1 MEAYSVHS
9 AGQAQGESGVDRS
22 GSSVVRGVLN
32 MTGSGVSN
40 QIGAGIGAHAFPM
53 IGPAGVVA
61 VRQLVAAAV
70 LLPVARPP
78 LDRFTWRQW
87 WPVLLLGAA
96 TALMNI
102 CLYVAIERIGLG
114 LAVTL
119 EFLGPLAVALL
130 GSGARR
136 DVLCGLSAGLGVFV
150 LVMPG
155 PTSDFVGIAFGMAG
169 AACWAAYIL
178 LNRVAG
184 QRLPGLQAPAAAT
197 LISLVFYLPV
207 AAYLLSQGAL
217 AGPALLYAVAAGL
230 LCSVIPYAA
239 DLIALRHVPA
249 GFFGVFM
256 SINPILAALSGTV
269 VLGQVLVLHEWLG
282 MALIVA
288 TNTVAICLAGRRSKV
303 TASTGCGAK
312 SAQQQCGLGPGA
324 SASTVPR
331 A

>member
-1 MEAYSVHS
+1 MEAYSLHS
-9 AGQAQGESGVDRS
+9 AGHARGGSDVDRS
-22 GSSVVRGVLN
+22 GSGRSGQSVLRGVLT
-32 MTGSGVSN
+32 MTGSGLSN

-78 LDRFTWRQW
+78 FHRFTWRQW

-130 GSGARR
+130 GSRARR
-136 DVLCGLSAGLGVFV
+136 DVLCGLSAGLGVFI

-155 PTSDFVGIAFGMAG
+155 PTSDFAGIAIGMTG

-207 AAYLLSQGAL
+207 AAYLVMQGAL
-217 AGPALLYAVAAGL
+217 AGPALLYAVVAGL

-239 DLIALRHVPA
+239 DLIALRQVPA
-249 GFFGVFM
+249 GFFSVFM
-256 SINPILAALSGTV
+256 SINPILAALSGTI
-269 VLGQVLVLHEWLG
+269 VLGQILVLHEWLG

-288 TNTVAICLAGRRSKV
+288 TNTVAIWLAGRRGKAPAA
-303 TASTGCGAK
+303 TLRGDA
-312 SAQQQCGLGPGA
+312 AQQARGLGSGA
-324 SASTVPR
+324 SASV
-331 A
+331 

>member
-1 MEAYSVHS
+1 MA
-9 AGQAQGESGVDRS
+9 
-22 GSSVVRGVLN
+22 
-32 MTGSGVSN
+32 GSGVSN
-40 QIGAGIGAHAFPM
+40 QIGAGIGAHAFPL

-78 LDRFTWRQW
+78 FHRFTWRQW

-130 GSGARR
+130 ASRSR
-136 DVLCGLSAGLGVFV
+136 WDLLCGLTAGLGVYV
-150 LVMPG
+150 LVLPG
-155 PTSDFVGIAFGMAG
+155 PTSDYAGIAIAVTA
-169 AACWAAYIL
+169 AACWAAYIV

-197 LISLVFYLPV
+197 LISLLFYLPV
-207 AAYLLSQGAL
+207 AAYLVIQGMF
-217 AGPALLYAVAAGL
+217 AGPALLYAVTAGV
-230 LCSVIPYAA
+230 LCSVVPYAA

-249 GFFGVFM
+249 GFFSVFM

-269 VLGQVLVLHEWLG
+269 VLGQILVLHEWLG
-282 MALIVA
+282 MAIVVA
-288 TNTVAICLAGRRSKV
+288 TNSAAIWLTGRRNRTQSG
-303 TASTGCGAK
+303 TGGA
-312 SAQQQCGLGPGA
+312 GTG
-324 SASTVPR
+324 
-331 A
+331 